1 MINGQKKENDRILEG
16 FGKYQNWM
24 DEKVVTMNE
33 EFLKLKKQ
41 TLEMTAYVKSD
52 YEMTACKF
60 KQL

>member
-33 EFLKLKKQ
+33 EFLKLKK
-41 TLEMTAYVKSD
+41 
-52 YEMTACKF
+52 
-60 KQL
+60 